1 MLRKIEVLREQCM
14 ACAIGYMH
22 GRDIMCNGVMAASSS
37 PRSPGTLLILCRE
50 RSWVHDSLSP
60 PRATLDFCPR
70 ASSRLNT
77 FQIISLPKL
86 KCTGLLSAS
95 HHGRRTSEDSPLFPL
110 RKQSPYLAVI
120 RPPAYS
126 SVSSRATF
134 MYPSRHVSSPGIR
147 SHSALCCEQP

>member
-22 GRDIMCNGVMAASSS
+22 GRDIMCNEVMATSSS
-37 PRSPGTLLILCRE
+37 QRSPGTLLIICRE
-50 RSWVHDSLSP
+50 RRWEYDPLSP
-60 PRATLDFCPR
+60 RVTLNCCFR
-70 ASSRLNT
+70 ASSRLTT
-77 FQIISLPKL
+77 FPIISLPKL
-86 KCTGLLSAS
+86 ICTGLLSAS
-95 HHGRRTSEDSPLFPL
+95 HHGQRTSEGSPLFPL

-126 SVSSRATF
+126 SVSSKATF

-147 SHSALCCEQP
+147 SHSARCCEQP